1 MGVSPSKSCASADTS
16 LSLSMASSGVCAAS
30 DARRA
35 SRADGLSS
43 SPINDRRRALGGRRP
58 EPRPEPGGSDGND
71 RASATLR
78 RPPSPPPRCSQ
89 ESLEAAADARRAS
102 ACACTRASSE
112 VPDSSNP
119 RAPRRGGRRLARGR
133 STSEAAPESSE
144 SARGSPS
151 RFATDERNGHGR
163 LCRDGTTWGQRA
175 RTLAAATTSRR
186 GEARPAEDDGRRLEN
201 GTSRG
206 EGEAAGGGGNARESL
221 SLVLFRRGE
230 VAQPPSLPHPSG
242 RPRRSST
249 RRDPYAALPEQH
261 CGDPLWRR
269 EERACSDPGPKAE
282 RRAGRNRPIHSPMHA
297 ASIEIAM
304 ANLRASSCW
313 HARSGASPSAIA
325 KHPEITGAP
334 ARTNA
339 SAARRPR
346 RRAPERQ

>member
-112 VPDSSNP
+112 VPDSSKFV
-119 RAPRRGGRRLARGR
+119 RRVGGADGLLVAG
-133 STSEAAPESSE
+133 SSEAAPESSE

-151 RFATDERNGHGR
+151 RFATDEA
-163 LCRDGTTWGQRA
+163 TATA
-175 RTLAAATTSRR
+175 ASAATVPPGASELERLR
-186 GEARPAEDDGRRLEN
+186 LPRLPGVARPAEDDGRRLEMGRRAERVRRRAEA
-201 GTSRG
+201 GTPERASPW
-206 EGEAAGGGGNARESL
+206 S
-221 SLVLFRRGE
+221 SSGE
-230 VAQPPSLPHPSG
+230 VKS
-242 RPRRSST
+242 RSRHRSHT
-249 RRDPYAALPEQH
+249 HLA
-261 CGDPLWRR
+261 
-269 EERACSDPGPKAE
+269 DPGVAPLGE
-282 RRAGRNRPIHSPMHA
+282 IHSP
-297 ASIEIAM
+297 
-304 ANLRASSCW
+304 RCPSSQ
-313 HARSGASPSAIA
+313 RSHTHLSDRG
-325 KHPEITGAP
+325 G
-334 ARTNA
+334 
-339 SAARRPR
+339 
-346 RRAPERQ
+346 

>member
-16 LSLSMASSGVCAAS
+16 LSLSMASSGVRAAS

-89 ESLEAAADARRAS
+89 ESLEAAA
-102 ACACTRASSE
+102 TRG
-112 VPDSSNP
+112 VLL
-119 RAPRRGGRRLARGR
+119 RAPARAPAARCRIAANSCAASGGRRLARGR
-133 STSEAAPESSE
+133 KLGGG
-144 SARGSPS
+144 AREQRVRTRQSLALRDG
-151 RFATDERNGHGR
+151 RGNGHGR
-163 LCRDGTTWGQRA
+163 LCRDGTTWGPA
-175 RTLAAATTSRR
+175 RTLAAATPARR
-186 GEARPAEDDGRRLEN
+186 GAAGGGRRSAARN

-249 RRDPYAALPEQH
+249 RRDPLAALPEQH
-261 CGDPLWRR
+261 CCGPLWRR
-269 EERACSDPGPKAE
+269 AERACS
-282 RRAGRNRPIHSPMHA
+282 
-297 ASIEIAM
+297 
-304 ANLRASSCW
+304 
-313 HARSGASPSAIA
+313 
-325 KHPEITGAP
+325 
-334 ARTNA
+334 
-339 SAARRPR
+339 
-346 RRAPERQ
+346 